1 MFLRNRKRGRVKKT
15 IAVFAI
21 GAAALTACSRPG
33 SDERALQWT
42 SELPAGS
49 VVHLRNGSGSIEVK
63 RSNSQSAQ
71 VIGNREWHHGR
82 ARDIEFV
89 VTQNGNEYYVCAM
102 WRNSGRCGA
111 NGYRGKNT
119 GGFLSMF
126 SLFHRSTDATAELVA
141 ELPAN
146 VIVDAKNTHGDVE
159 VDGIAGGVTA
169 KTTNGD
175 VKATNVGGKVNL
187 STTNGDLVLE
197 AEPSMELSEV
207 TLNTTNGDI
216 RAALPPGTQGLFDLT
231 SSNGEV
237 RSDFPLASTSKS
249 RSNHLRGQIGAA
261 ARPVKMRSTNGDI
274 VLTRGIVV
282 DQH

>member
-1 MFLRNRKRGRVKKT
+1 VKK
-15 IAVFAI
+15 AI
-21 GAAALTACSRPG
+21 GLFAFGATALTACSRPG

-49 VVHLRNGSGSIEVK
+49 VVHLRNGAGSIEIK
-63 RSNSQSAQ
+63 RSQSQSAE

-102 WRNSGRCGA
+102 WRNSGKCNA
-111 NGYRGKNT
+111 NGYRGRNT

-126 SLFHRSTDATAELVA
+126 SLFHRTTDATADLVA
-141 ELPAN
+141 ALPAN
-146 VIVDAKNTHGDVE
+146 VVVDAKNTHGDIV
-159 VDGIAGGVTA
+159 VDGISGGVTA

-187 STTNGDLVLE
+187 ATTNGDLVLE
-197 AEPSMELSEV
+197 AEPTAELADVMLS
-207 TLNTTNGDI
+207 TTNGDI
-216 RAALPPGTQGLFDLT
+216 RAALPPGAQGLFDLT

-237 RSDFPLASTSKS
+237 RSDFPLESTSKS
-249 RSNHLRGQIGAA
+249 HSNHLRGQIGAA

-274 VLTRGIVV
+274 VLTRGMLVEH
-282 DQH
+282 Q